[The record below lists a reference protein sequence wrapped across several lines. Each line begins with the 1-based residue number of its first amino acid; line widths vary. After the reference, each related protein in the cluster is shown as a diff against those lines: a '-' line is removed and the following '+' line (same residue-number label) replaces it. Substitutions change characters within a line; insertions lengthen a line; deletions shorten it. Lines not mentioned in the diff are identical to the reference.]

1 MPALQNVY
9 NKYKARVTFVCIS
22 RAQSGNDVA
31 AYWQA
36 QGLNMPYSAQTDRSV
51 YALFATAG
59 IPRVYV
65 SDNNGIVRAIYVE
78 KVNSDT
84 LCRTIDGLIAD
95 DSI

>member
-1 MPALQNVY
+1 M
-9 NKYKARVTFVCIS
+9 CIS

-36 QGLNMPYSAQTDRSV
+36 QGLDMPYSAQTDRSV

-84 LCRTIDGLIAD
+84 LCRTLDGLIAAD
-95 DSI
+95 RK

>member
-1 MPALQNVY
+1 
-9 NKYKARVTFVCIS
+9 
-22 RAQSGNDVA
+22 
-31 AYWQA
+31 
-36 QGLNMPYSAQTDRSV
+36 MPYSAQTDRSV

-84 LCRTIDGLIAD
+84 LCQTLDGLIAAD
-95 DSI
+95 RK